1 MKNPTPRIG
10 GGRLD
15 RKRAADFVNEIFEE
29 EDIHSKR
36 LECLANGVVGAL
48 RSARASIHAIGQ
60 AYAEVAA
67 IRPKHGVKQVDRYL
81 SNPAFDVWRLLP
93 AWAGFLLGN
102 RTEIV
107 LALDWTDYEDDDQ
120 TTLSAYLVTT
130 HGRASPL
137 AWRTVRKSSL
147 KDRQVP
153 LERAF
158 IEDLAAA
165 LPSAVR
171 VVLLADRGFA
181 DLTLYDKLTSLGWD
195 YVVRFRGY
203 VLVEHA
209 GTTSHA
215 SDLVPSGGRAR
226 RLDGP
231 LLTQQR
237 KRVPAVVLVHAKK
250 MKEAWC
256 LATSLAERS
265 ASEIVK
271 LYGKRFTIEETFRD
285 HKDMR
290 FGLGL
295 AATHIGDP
303 QRRDRLL
310 LLLAFAHVLLTLLGA
325 ASEAIGFDRA
335 LKANTSPK
343 RTHSLFRQGAYWYG
357 AIPNMRED
365 WLAELMVAFD
375 RILSQQPLVQAVFG
389 PI

>member
-1 MKNPTPRIG
+1 MRKLMSRKRG
-10 GGRLD
+10 QVEK
-15 RKRAADFVNEIFEE
+15 KRAADFVNCIFDE
-29 EDIHSKR
+29 EDLHSKR
-36 LECLANGVVGAL
+36 LESLSNGVAGAL

-60 AYAEVAA
+60 AYAEVAS

-93 AWAGFLLGN
+93 SWASFLIGA

-107 LALDWTDYEDDDQ
+107 IAIDWTDYEADDQ
-120 TTLSAYLVTT
+120 TTLSAYLVTS

-137 AWRTVRKSSL
+137 AWRTVRKSNL
-147 KDRQVP
+147 KNKQVS

-158 IEDLAAA
+158 LDDLAAA
-165 LPSAVR
+165 LPPGVR

-181 DLTLYDKLTSLGWD
+181 DQTLYGKLQTLGWD
-195 YVVRFRGY
+195 YIVRFRGY

-209 GTTSHA
+209 GSTSHA
-215 SDLVPSGGRAR
+215 SDLVPAGGRAR
-226 RLDGP
+226 KLASP
-231 LLTQQR
+231 LLTKDRTQ
-237 KRVPAVVLVHAKK
+237 VPALVLVQAKK

-256 LATSLAERS
+256 LATSLDGRS

-295 AATHIGDP
+295 TATHIRDP

-310 LLLAFAHVLLTLLGA
+310 LLLALAHVLLTLLGA
-325 ASEAIGFDRA
+325 AAEAIGFDRA
-335 LKANTSPK
+335 LKVNTTAK
-343 RTHSLFRQGAYWYG
+343 RTHSLFRQGSYWYG
-357 AIPNMRED
+357 AIPNMRDD
-365 WLAELMVAFD
+365 WLEQLMSAFD
-375 RILSQQPLVQAVFG
+375 KVLREQPFIQAVFSS
-389 PI
+389 I